1 MNLRSTPVIVAV
13 ILAVMVVGVSGFV
26 LVADDPSPPIRPA
39 IGDTDELATFP
50 NEGAFQQYVRAGQS
64 EDGTNSVA
72 GVRTAVR
79 LRGPPVSLASS
90 GGTGAVALD
99 SAASGSTSDVE
110 RHSST
115 NVQEA
120 GIDEPDWLKTT
131 GERLYYSAQ
140 GEVMI
145 DPVMEDDEVVDRR
158 RYRTGRTHVFDTSD
172 PGTPDRTAVIN
183 ASGRLLRTDDR
194 LVAFEHNRLVGYD
207 VSEPADPREVWSHS
221 LNGSVVS
228 ARLLNGTVYLLT
240 ETPVSPGDCTIEP
253 LGGEAGITCTDVYRP
268 GGQIDVDVT
277 YTALSIDPGDG
288 TVSETESVVGSAGTS
303 AVYMSSDAMYLTY
316 TQRTSRAE
324 IAMAALEAAE
334 TPGWF
339 DDRLAEL
346 RSYDLSTEAR
356 MTELRKLSQRWLSNM
371 SDDQMERTRAGLENA
386 TDEFVME
393 HRRKL
398 IQSGI
403 VRIGTDGGLAVDA
416 VGSVPGVPLDQFSM
430 DQHNG
435 TLRIATTM
443 PRQSGTESVNDL
455 YTLDSDSLERVGS
468 VQGMGIDERVYSVR
482 YVDETGYVVTYR
494 QVDPFHVVDLSDPAE
509 PEEVGTLEL
518 PGYSSY
524 LHPVDDDHV
533 LGVGRED
540 RRVKAVLFD
549 VSDPSDPTIDD
560 TYYPEA
566 SWSAISESHHAFLLD
581 SRHEVFFLPTSE
593 GGTVVSYTDG
603 SLTERTTVSVEGGAQ
618 RAAYIDDFL
627 YFVGDEQ
634 LVVVDETDWSRTATV
649 PVAD

>member
-26 LVADDPSPPIRPA
+26 LLADDPSPPIRPA
-39 IGDTDELATFP
+39 IGDTDGLTTFP
-50 NEGAFQQYVRAGQS
+50 NEGAFQEYVRAGQS

-79 LRGPPVSLASS
+79 LRGPPVSLSSS
-90 GGTGAVALD
+90 GGTGSVALD

-120 GIDEPDWLKTT
+120 GINEPDWLKTT

-145 DPVMEDDEVVDRR
+145 DPVMEVDEVVDRR

-172 PGTPDRTAVIN
+172 PGTPDRNAVIN

-194 LVAFEHNRLVGYD
+194 LVVFEHNRLVGYD

-468 VQGMGIDERVYSVR
+468 VQGMGVDERVYSVR

-518 PGYSSY
+518 PGFSSY

-603 SLTERTTVSVEGGAQ
+603 SLTERTTVSVEGGAR